1 MSVRPTAPPTTNRL
15 FFNQFGPIRAKLSPM
30 SKSIRIGLLGL
41 GTVGSGVVRLLERN
55 RALIETQV
63 GVGLEVVRVAV
74 RDRDKARGVSVA
86 KGLLTTDPFEVVR
99 DPNVDIVVE
108 LIGGCRP
115 ARELVLA
122 TIEEKKPL
130 VTANKALLAEHGDE
144 IRRAARKM
152 GVDVGFEAS
161 VGGGIPVIKTLRE
174 ALAANHV
181 LSIHGIINGT
191 SNYILTKMREEDRSF
206 DEVLEEAQ
214 DAGYAEA
221 DPSFDVGG
229 VDSAHKLAIL
239 VNLAFGIPV
248 KLSEVYTE
256 GITHI
261 SPIDIEF
268 GREFGYTLKLL
279 AIAKSRDG
287 EVEARVHPT
296 LVPDDDPIAKV
307 GGIYNAVQI
316 VGDAVEDLMLF
327 GRGAGQGPT
336 ASAVVSDIIDIARN
350 LEASCGSLSLSQ
362 PPPDGSRRRIKP
374 IDAIS
379 SPYYLR
385 FMIDDQPGVLSQIS
399 GILGRHSIS
408 IQSVIQKGRQTGGT
422 VPLVAMTHT
431 AVERNVQDALR
442 EIDQLSCVPEK
453 AVLIRVEEEQ

>member
-1 MSVRPTAPPTTNRL
+1 
-15 FFNQFGPIRAKLSPM
+15 M
-30 SKSIRIGLLGL
+30 SKTIRIGLLGL

-55 RALIETQV
+55 RDLIERRL
-63 GVGLEVVRVAV
+63 GVPFEVARVAV
-74 RDRDKARGVSVA
+74 RDRRKDRSVSVA
-86 KGLLTTDPFEVVR
+86 QDLLTTDPFEVVR

-115 ARELVLA
+115 TRELVLA
-122 TIEEKKPL
+122 AIAEKKPL
-130 VTANKALLAEHGDE
+130 VTANKALLATHGVE
-144 IRRAARKM
+144 IRRAARE
-152 GVDVGFEAS
+152 GRVNLGFEAS

-181 LSIHGIINGT
+181 LSVYGIINGT

-206 DEVLEEAQ
+206 DDVLDEAQ
-214 DAGYAEA
+214 HAGYAEA
-221 DPSFDVGG
+221 DPTFDVGG

-248 KLSEVYTE
+248 ELSEIYTE
-256 GITHI
+256 GITEI

-279 AIAKSRDG
+279 AIAKSGDG

-307 GGIYNAVQI
+307 GGIYNAVEI
-316 VGDAVEDLMLF
+316 VGDAVEDLMLY
-327 GRGAGQGPT
+327 GRGAGEGPT
-336 ASAVVSDIIDIARN
+336 ASAVVSDIIDIWW
-350 LEASCGSLSLSQ
+350 ASGGSPSLSLL
-362 PPPDGSRRRIKP
+362 PPDSSTGRIKP
-374 IDAIS
+374 IETIS

-385 FMIDDQPGVLSQIS
+385 FMVDDQPGVLSQIS

-408 IQSVIQKGRQTGGT
+408 IESVIQKGRQTGGT
-422 VPLVAMTHT
+422 VPLVVMTHT
-431 AVERNVQDALR
+431 AVERNVREALR
-442 EIDQLSCVPEK
+442 EIDQLSCVSQK
-453 AVLIRVEEEQ
+453 AVLIRVEEKKVASDQWQ